1 MRLQEKIQKRGS
13 ARGFNMVEWWYM
25 ENATSIISEGI
36 NSLHSEKN
44 TGDSSHQAL
53 IKFSFSEFFIF

>member
-1 MRLQEKIQKRGS
+1 
-13 ARGFNMVEWWYM
+13 M
-25 ENATSIISEGI
+25 ENVTSIISEGI

-53 IKFSFSEFFIF
+53 TNFSFSEFFISDFRQNKFSKCHHVISHKEI